1 MQAQKRYFLLQ
12 KTVVTD
18 FVNAMNRNLPEMA
31 KSVVIDVEKQILKKK
46 NLKKT
51 LFPDFVELSEKY
63 YNLVAIHFCW
73 FYLQC

>member
-1 MQAQKRYFLLQ
+1 MPSQKRYILVQ

-18 FVNAMNRNLPEMA
+18 FVNVMNLTSPEMA